1 MKSLLFILKYSF
13 DKPLDQAQRKDNVK
27 MLVIKDFSIKY
38 ELEMCLSGFLS
49 QIFVNP
55 RLLASLTCLN
65 NHLHVKMS
73 PQCNC
78 YMSWSTMSPH

>member
-1 MKSLLFILKYSF
+1 MKSLVFMLKYSF
-13 DKPLDQAQRKDNVK
+13 NKPLDLAQRKDNVK

-38 ELEMCLSGFLS
+38 ELEMCLSGFLFPNICKS
-49 QIFVNP
+49 Q
-55 RLLASLTCLN
+55 ATCLN

-78 YMSWSTMSPH
+78 VICPGPQ